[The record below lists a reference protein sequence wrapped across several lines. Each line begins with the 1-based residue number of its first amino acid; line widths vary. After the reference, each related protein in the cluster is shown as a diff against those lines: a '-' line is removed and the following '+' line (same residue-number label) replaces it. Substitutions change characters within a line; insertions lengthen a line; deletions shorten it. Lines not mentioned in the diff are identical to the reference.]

1 MILLAFRDVTC
12 ARGGRVLFAAL
23 SFALEAGG
31 AILATGP
38 NGAGKSSLIRVAA
51 GLLRPTAG
59 TVAGDAP
66 RALLT
71 EAASLDEELP
81 LAKALGFW
89 ARLDGRADAVA
100 DALEATALHDLAEVP
115 VRLLSTGQRRR
126 AAIARVMA
134 SDAPVW
140 LLDEPANG
148 LDAAAL
154 TRLEDAV
161 ARHRANGGA
170 VLIASHTPIALPDTQ
185 PIHLRLPGEGPGPA
199 TTGLALGSGVDLRS
213 TSSRRESE

>member
-1 MILLAFRDVTC
+1 MSLLAFRDVTC
-12 ARGGRVLFAAL
+12 VRGGRMLFEGL

-31 AILATGP
+31 AVLVTGP

-51 GLLRPTAG
+51 GLLQPAAG
-59 TVAGDAP
+59 AVAGEAP

-71 EAASLDEELP
+71 EAASLDEEVP

-89 ARLDGRADAVA
+89 ARMDGGVDAVA
-100 DALEATALHDLAEVP
+100 GALKAAALYDLAEVP

-134 SDAPVW
+134 SSAPVW

-154 TRLEDAV
+154 ARLEDAV

-170 VLIASHTPIALPDTQ
+170 VLIASHTPIALPDAQ
-185 PIHLRLPGEGPGPA
+185 PIHLRLPSEGQGPVATGPVLDPG
-199 TTGLALGSGVDLRS
+199 L
-213 TSSRRESE
+213 RRESI